1 MPPDIT
7 NDSSDLERNMFIGE
21 IKRVVNFAALADN
34 QIDILYGD
42 LKNICEQLRINL
54 FEMLDQEFQ
63 QYN

>member
-7 NDSSDLERNMFIGE
+7 NDSSDIERNMFIGE